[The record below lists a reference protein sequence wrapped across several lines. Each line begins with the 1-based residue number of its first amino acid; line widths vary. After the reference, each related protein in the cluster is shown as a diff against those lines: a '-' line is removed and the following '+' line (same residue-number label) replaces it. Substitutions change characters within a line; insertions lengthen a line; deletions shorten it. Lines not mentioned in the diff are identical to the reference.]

1 MAGTDNAA
9 HVGGVLMGLLLGALI
24 AKVAPAQDDFLR
36 RIAVL
41 LVGVLVVIGGAAFL
55 QHSRAYMLHG
65 QNVVGLVGQGKT
77 DEGIAE
83 LQESVRL
90 QPNFA
95 PAHAALARAYIAKH
109 DFENAAVEMERVIAL
124 NPRSEDAY
132 YRLGLI
138 YLELKQ
144 PAKAQDT
151 FRQLLKLDP
160 NSADGHAGLADAFAD
175 QHRNLDALDEYKRV
189 AALDSG
195 YQGVNFN
202 MGVMQARLNRYDDA
216 IASLLKQRQA
226 ADDADNENLLADVY
240 DEKGMKSDAADARQR
255 AGQLQGAH

>member
-1 MAGTDNAA
+1 
-9 HVGGVLMGLLLGALI
+9 
-24 AKVAPAQDDFLR
+24 
-36 RIAVL
+36 
-41 LVGVLVVIGGAAFL
+41 
-55 QHSRAYMLHG
+55 
-65 QNVVGLVGQGKT
+65 
-77 DEGIAE
+77 
-83 LQESVRL
+83 
-90 QPNFA
+90 
-95 PAHAALARAYIAKH
+95 
-109 DFENAAVEMERVIAL
+109 
-124 NPRSEDAY
+124 
-132 YRLGLI
+132 
-138 YLELKQ
+138 
-144 PAKAQDT
+144 
-151 FRQLLKLDP
+151 LLKLDP